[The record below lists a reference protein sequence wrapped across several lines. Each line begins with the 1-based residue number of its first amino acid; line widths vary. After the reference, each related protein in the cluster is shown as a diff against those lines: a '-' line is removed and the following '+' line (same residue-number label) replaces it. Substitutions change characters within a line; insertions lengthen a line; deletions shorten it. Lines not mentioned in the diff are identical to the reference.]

1 MEVALNSKAL
11 IIFPFDARIHQLA
24 LVMIKAEILK
34 TKG

>member
-1 MEVALNSKAL
+1 MQAALNSKAL
-11 IIFPFDARIHQLA
+11 IMFPFDAKIHHLA